1 MKYISIYVYLKILV
15 LRLAAT
21 VTSTNT
27 RLARVTGSVSSQ
39 DVVRYGTGEGGGR
52 AEAQRT

>member
-1 MKYISIYVYLKILV
+1 MKYISIYVYLKFLV